1 MGNIVIVEGK
11 NKYCFRN
18 LEEIVKQFLGKD
30 FYNLSKEEQDKKIR
44 MKTVMNST
52 FRKIPIKDL
61 KKGETVTDVSKEQYI
76 IYDEEILLL
85 SLAKNNDI
93 VIYEKE
99 NANIFV
105 KNIDKNK
112 LEKFKNEYIIV
123 NYCAN
128 ELIENKLRKENLL

>member
-1 MGNIVIVEGK
+1 MNTIVIVENDEK
-11 NKYCFRN
+11 CCFEN
-18 LEEIVKQFLGKD
+18 IKEIVKQFLGED
-30 FYNLSKEEQDKKIR
+30 FYNLNEEEKYKRLRLRTIR
-44 MKTVMNST
+44 NASFNKLPL
-52 FRKIPIKDL
+52 IDI
-61 KKGETVTDVSKEQYI
+61 KKGEKVKDIEKAQYI